1 MRLQCD
7 GSEAKRLVYEC
18 SRATMVGR
26 IRHERLPALRT
37 VATAGGII
45 SSNKALS

>member
-7 GSEAKRLVYEC
+7 SSEAKMLVYEC

-26 IRHERLPALRT
+26 IRHERLALRT
-37 VATAGGII
+37 VATAGEII
-45 SSNKALS
+45 SFNEALS